1 MHPYV
6 CFMCDIELN
15 PDDETVAK
23 VRIVRE
29 RGVPDKI
36 AEVCEDCLAE
46 LMMVGSMAKMA
57 HLGAKWVN

>member
-1 MHPYV
+1 MHADACYL
-6 CFMCDIELN
+6 CDVELN

-29 RGVPDKI
+29 PFPDKT
-36 AEVCEDCLAE
+36 AEVCEGCLAE
-46 LMMVGSMAKMA
+46 LMMVGSLAKAA